1 MSMLEGD
8 KNHLRQIV
16 TNFISNAVKYTGAG
30 GVKLSAETVPCGDD
44 EKKAVLRIAVSD
56 TGIGIPA
63 RELEHIF
70 EVFGRGKNAV
80 ECAVEGTGLGLAI
93 SKDLATAWAAG

>member
-16 TNFISNAVKYTGAG
+16 TNFISNAVKYTESG

-44 EKKAVLRIAVSD
+44 EKKQFS
-56 TGIGIPA
+56 G
-63 RELEHIF
+63 
-70 EVFGRGKNAV
+70 
-80 ECAVEGTGLGLAI
+80 
-93 SKDLATAWAAG
+93 